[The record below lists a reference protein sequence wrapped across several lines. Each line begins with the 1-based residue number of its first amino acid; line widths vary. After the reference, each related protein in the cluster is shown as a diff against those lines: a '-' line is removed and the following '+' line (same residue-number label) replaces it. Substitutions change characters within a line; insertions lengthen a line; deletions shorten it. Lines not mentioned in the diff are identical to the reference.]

1 MKTLKSH
8 LPAILKISFV
18 ALPITILLI
27 LLIQRFGLGMTAWA
41 DWTGLGPVNGPVGV
55 ARPAKTLWDFV
66 QLLVIPVV
74 LSLGVLYFNQQ
85 ERKTERKMTEER
97 AQDAALQNY
106 LDRLSELILTRAL
119 LEEEKSLELADAS
132 PVHHVAQV
140 RTITIL
146 RQLDT
151 RRQNIIFQFLR
162 DTNLAASLLTNASLL
177 DIDLNEAHVWN
188 INFSRSSLIR
198 AKMNGASLYGADLSE
213 AKLID
218 ADLSKSN
225 LLSANLGKA
234 LFIRGNLTG
243 ANLTKANLTEANLT
257 GVCWDGANLE
267 GADLTGAYIL
277 DESGTKISVSEE
289 QLQGVRSL
297 RGAIMPD
304 GTVLL

>member
-8 LPAILKISFV
+8 LPAILKISFI
-18 ALPITILLI
+18 ALPTAILLI

-97 AQDAALQNY
+97 AQEAALQNY
-106 LDRLSELILTRAL
+106 LDRLSELILTRGL

-177 DIDLNEAHVWN
+177 DIDLHEAHIWN

-225 LLSANLGKA
+225 LLSANLSKA

-257 GVCWDGANLE
+257 AVCWDGANLE